1 MSDYHPYI
9 RIMTDIIDSGL
20 WAELSSAAK
29 TLYPVLLKFSDY
41 NFKPVWPSTET
52 LLRLTGFKT
61 KKSIVQA
68 KKELVLHG
76 LLHQVPGGG
85 RVSTRYHFSFHYPG
99 SKITPLGDK
108 QIPLRGVDSNASVGD
123 KFAKEGATAG
133 TPNHINITISNEN
146 HWGKESEK
154 PRSAEEKKEEKRE
167 SATSSAGLSELLD
180 LFGAEIF
187 FPVYK
192 EAESLRLEKDLNYL
206 KAACRKEVLLKSK
219 QSDNSPAGLRS
230 HSNSWKGF
238 LDWGSRHL
246 SLSTWQELSRAE
258 VEWNGQSIFIQT
270 PLSGITRQIVS
281 QYFQNLGKEAP
292 SVLFQEKEDASRLME
307 IR

>member
-9 RIMTDIIDSGL
+9 RIMTDIIDSGI

-41 NFKPVWPSTET
+41 NFKPVWPNTET

-68 KKELVLHG
+68 KKELVSVG
-76 LLHQVPGGG
+76 LLFQVPGSG
-85 RVSTRYHFSFHYPG
+85 RVSTRYHFSFNYPE
-99 SKITPLGDK
+99 SKIGPLGDK
-108 QIPLRGVDSNASVGD
+108 KIPPRGIHSSASDED
-123 KFAKEGATAG
+123 KNSKEGAIPG

-146 HWGKESEK
+146 HWGKENGKEVGK
-154 PRSAEEKKEEKRE
+154 GKKEERE
-167 SATSSAGLSELLD
+167 ESQASSQGFSDLLE

-187 FPVYK
+187 FSVYK

-219 QSDNSPAGLRS
+219 QTTELPNFPQS
-230 HSNSWKGF
+230 HASSWKGF
-238 LDWGSRHL
+238 LDWGSRNL

-258 VEWNGQSIFIQT
+258 IRWNGTTLSVLT
-270 PLSGITRQIVS
+270 PVSGITRQIVT
-281 QYFQNLGKEAP
+281 QYFQKLGKEAP
-292 SVLFQEKEDASRLME
+292 SVLFEEKEDASRLME